1 MLDRTGVY
9 MATITKIEIVKRV
22 SKLTGQ
28 QKIVVA
34 EVVQEFLGRIAEEL
48 GKGNRLEFREFGVF
62 KTAVRKA
69 RIGINPKTLVRVNVP
84 AKRTVKFKAGRKMK
98 QIVTENQVRGV
109 RSQRRR

>member
-1 MLDRTGVY
+1 
-9 MATITKIEIVKRV
+9 MATITKKEVVDQV
-22 SKLTGQ
+22 SNATGQ
-28 QKIVVA
+28 QKIVVGA
-34 EVVQEFLGRIAEEL
+34 VVQQFLDNITEEL

-62 KTAVRKA
+62 ETADRKA
-69 RIGINPKTLVRVNVP
+69 RIAMDPRTRARVDVP